1 MNAPAKAPAIG
12 PSAGPTYAQDPNVI
26 FLIPGAEYE
35 ARICR
40 AYIAATYP
48 GTPASRVTTQFNL
61 KGIVNLPDLKVV
73 VLRRQPGA
81 SAAVRFI
88 TTQEGRRHEDVP
100 VNDLVHEVLEAKA
113 IRVGDYVKVTPG
125 ALFTETTASTASL
138 IEALS
143 EAAQPARV
151 QPPNAPDNLLRMVIP

>member
-1 MNAPAKAPAIG
+1 MNAPAKAPIG
-12 PSAGPTYAQDPNVI
+12 PSAAPSFATDPNVI
-26 FLIPGAEYE
+26 FLLPDAEYE
-35 ARICR
+35 AKICR

-61 KGIVNLPDLKVV
+61 KGIVNLPDLKIV
-73 VLRRQPGA
+73 VLRRMPGA

-100 VNDLVHEVLEAKA
+100 VIELVHEVLEAA
-113 IRVGDYVKVTPG
+113 PIRVGDHVKVSPG
-125 ALFTETTASTASL
+125 ALFTETTASTGSL